1 MRLTVSGTAVA
12 GHWAAARDAP
22 ETRSATRGTANGLA
36 NTFLEDAEMYKIRVT
51 KSIKIRAPDEA
62 RSGCG
67 QSDCPSGNPLAA
79 PYASTTT

>member
-1 MRLTVSGTAVA
+1 
-12 GHWAAARDAP
+12 
-22 ETRSATRGTANGLA
+22 
-36 NTFLEDAEMYKIRVT
+36 MYKIRVT